1 MSTPI
6 LATKLYIPSPRPKLV
21 LRPRLIERLNEGLH
35 RKLTLI
41 SAPAGFG
48 KTTVVGE
55 WIANSQLL
63 TAWLSLDEGD
73 NDPTRFL
80 TYLVTALQTL
90 ALNRIEGNTPTL
102 GKGVLTALQS
112 PKPPPTEAILTTLLN
127 EITTISDHFILVLDD
142 YHVLDA
148 PPIDQVL
155 AFLLD
160 HLPSQMHLV
169 ITTREDPILP
179 LPRYRVRGHLTELR
193 AADLRFTPA
202 EAAAFLN
209 EAMGLNLLAA
219 EITALETRTEGW
231 IAGLQLA
238 ALALQ
243 GQLSRP
249 GQRDDAARFIQSFT
263 GSHRFVLDYLVEE
276 VLLQQPESIQRFLLH
291 TSILDRLCGPLC
303 DAVIRDAAVSGQKTL
318 AYLEQINLFI
328 VPLDDERR
336 WYRYHHLFAELLR
349 QQLLQTF
356 PAIGES
362 GAELHR
368 RASIWYE
375 ENGLEIEAFQH
386 AVAANDIDRA
396 TRLVEGKGM
405 PLLFRGAVVPVFSW
419 LESLETAVLDARPSL
434 WVLYASA
441 LLFVGKTA
449 GVEQKL
455 QAAESVLEQTELDD
469 TSRDLIGHI
478 ASIRAT
484 MAVGQYQVDTIIA
497 QSHRALEFLHP
508 DNLAVRTATT
518 WTLGFAYQLQGNRP
532 AASQAYSEAIAS
544 SEAIGHFI
552 INIAART
559 GLGTIQEAENQ
570 LYLAAKTYRRV
581 LQVVDDSQPITCE
594 AYLGLARLFYEW
606 NDLDTAQQYGQQ
618 SLALAQQIESTDTF
632 GSCQVFFARLK
643 LAQGDVAGAAASLAE
658 AEQFG
663 RARHFINLMPKIAA
677 AQVRA
682 LLQQGN
688 IAAAAQLVQA
698 HDLPLSQARV
708 LLAQGDMSAAL
719 AVLAS
724 WRQQVEAKA
733 WADEQLK
740 VMVLQALAYQAQG
753 AMDEAVQQL
762 TTALTMAEPGGF
774 IRLFVDEGRPM
785 AALLSKTAV
794 EGAMSDYTRK
804 LLAAFPVA
812 EQGSADQSA
821 PSPAQLLLEPLS
833 ERELEVLQLLT
844 TELTGPE
851 IAREL
856 VISLSTMR
864 THTRN
869 IYSKLGVNNRRAA
882 VRRAEELHLH

>member
-1 MSTPI
+1 MSGD
-6 LATKLYIPSPRPKLV
+6 LLQTKLYVPRLRPSLVPRPH
-21 LRPRLIERLNEGLH
+21 LIEKLNQGLH

-48 KTTVVGE
+48 KTTLVSE
-55 WIANSQLL
+55 WVDNSQATPRDTTL
-63 TAWLSLDEGD
+63 TIDKGEAGVNRIAWLSLDEGD
-73 NDPTRFL
+73 SDPTRFL
-80 TYLVTALQTL
+80 TYFVAALQM
-90 ALNRIEGNTPTL
+90 AVPTI
-102 GKGVLTALQS
+102 GVGVLAALQLPQS
-112 PKPPPTEAILTTLLN
+112 PPPDAILTALLN
-127 EITTISDHFILVLDD
+127 EITAVPDNFILVLDD
-142 YHVLDA
+142 YHVLDVPA
-148 PPIDQVL
+148 IDEAL
-155 AFLLD
+155 TFLLD
-160 HLPSQMHLV
+160 HLPPQMHLV
-169 ITTREDPILP
+169 ITTREDPNLP
-179 LPRYRVRGHLTELR
+179 LARYRARGQLTELR

-202 EAAAFLN
+202 ETAAFLN

-243 GQLSRP
+243 GQ
-249 GQRDDAARFIQSFT
+249 RDDAARFIQSFS

-276 VLLQQPESIQRFLLH
+276 VLLQQPESIQRFLLR

-303 DAVIRDAAVSGQKTL
+303 DAVIRDDASSGQETL
-318 AYLEQINLFI
+318 AYLEQANLFI

-349 QQLLQTF
+349 QRLPQTS
-356 PAIGES
+356 PATGEMV
-362 GAELHR
+362 AELHR
-368 RASIWYE
+368 RASVWYE
-375 ENGLEIEAFQH
+375 ANGLDIEAFQH
-386 AVAANDIDRA
+386 AVSANDIDRA
-396 TRLVEGKGM
+396 TRLVEGEGM
-405 PLLFRGAVVPVFSW
+405 PLLFRGAVAPVFNW

-455 QAAESVLEQTELDD
+455 QAAESILEQGELDAKA
-469 TSRDLIGHI
+469 RDLIGHI

-484 MAVGQYQVDTIIA
+484 MAVSQYQVETIIA

-508 DNLAVRTATT
+508 ANLAVRTATT
-518 WTLGFAYQLQGNRP
+518 WTLGFAYQLQGNR
-532 AASQAYSEAIAS
+532 AAAGQAYSEAIAS

-570 LYLAAKTYRRV
+570 LYLAAETYRRV

-688 IAAAAQLVQA
+688 IATAAQLAQA
-698 HDLPLSQARV
+698 HDLSLSQARV
-708 LLAQGDMSAAL
+708 LLAQGDTPAAL

-724 WRQQVEAKA
+724 WRQQMEAKA

-740 VMVLQALAYQAQG
+740 VMVLQAVAYTMQG
-753 AMDEAVQQL
+753 EMETAVHL
-762 TTALTMAEPGGF
+762 LGDALTLAEPGGF
-774 IRLFVDEGRPM
+774 IRLFVDEGLPM
-785 AALLSKTAV
+785 VELL
-794 EGAMSDYTRK
+794 TRMQEKVQPPVGGKMKGYIHK
-804 LLAAFPVA
+804 LHAAF
-812 EQGSADQSA
+812 GKT
-821 PSPAQLLLEPLS
+821 SP
-833 ERELEVLQLLT
+833 
-844 TELTGPE
+844 
-851 IAREL
+851 L
-856 VISLSTMR
+856 VP
-864 THTRN
+864 
-869 IYSKLGVNNRRAA
+869 
-882 VRRAEELHLH
+882 